1 MKKIVLITL
10 ASLLLFACKEQF
22 PGYSELDENH
32 FKKMVMLGNDQSTS
46 LIANY
51 YALQVGINPDSSNT
65 RSITYILV
73 HPEELYSYIPS
84 EVILK
89 DINEMRQGEVNRY
102 IVPGKEAYSF
112 FPEDSAIL
120 VSKPNVVL
128 EVMMERRFDADD
140 NICSY
145 FMHKAQEDLMDEMS
159 AIKLCQ
165 STQSMNWE
173 DHGKV
178 SITWI
183 SKTEG
188 ESIEAGNDVDIEYNT
203 YWLDGTRQDSLT
215 YMRTTFGKPGQLIP
229 GLQYGLSFLKKGER
243 ALICMPSEL
252 AFGEE
257 GSRTGIIPAKTPIYF
272 DINVLEVKK

>member
-1 MKKIVLITL
+1 
-10 ASLLLFACKEQF
+10 
-22 PGYSELDENH
+22 
-32 FKKMVMLGNDQSTS
+32 MVMLGNDQSTS
-46 LIANY
+46 LIASY
-51 YALQVGINPDSSNT
+51 YAFQIGINPDSSNT
-65 RSITYILV
+65 RTLTYVLV

-84 EVILK
+84 EAVLK
-89 DINEMRQGEVNRY
+89 DVNNMRQGEVNRY
-102 IVPGKEAYSF
+102 IVPGREAIAF
-112 FPEDSAIL
+112 FPEDS
-120 VSKPNVVL
+120 VSLTAKANVVL
-128 EVMMERRFDADD
+128 EVMMERRFDTAD
-140 NICSY
+140 NVCSY

-165 STQSMNWE
+165 STQKKDWE

-178 SITWI
+178 SISWI
-183 SKTEG
+183 TKTDG
-188 ESIEAGNDVDIEYNT
+188 ATIEAGNDVDIEYNT
-203 YWLDGTRQDSLT
+203 YWLDGTRKDSLT

-229 GLQYGLSFLKKGER
+229 GLQYGLSFLKSGER